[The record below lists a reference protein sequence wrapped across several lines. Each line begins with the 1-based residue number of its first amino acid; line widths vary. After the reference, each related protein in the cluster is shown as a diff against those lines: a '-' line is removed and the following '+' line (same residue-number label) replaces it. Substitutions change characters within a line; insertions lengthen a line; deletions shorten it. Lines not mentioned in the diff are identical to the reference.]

1 MVTESPAHE
10 GRLADAEADGEPT
23 ADQPRIKRRR
33 VRVRRKPEKKFPKP
47 VRMAILIV
55 VPILLWTAIYF
66 LGRAV
71 L

>member
-1 MVTESPAHE
+1 MVTESAAHE
-10 GRLADAEADGEPT
+10 SRLADAEAEGGPT
-23 ADQPRIKRRR
+23 EDQPRIKRRR
-33 VRVRRKPEKKFPKP
+33 VRVRREPEKKFPKS

-55 VPILLWTAIYF
+55 VPILLWTAIYV